1 MRNIEKPYV
10 GELFFPSASSQRK
23 PPSDGHVSLKEISG
37 FQPNLAAALAGFPSR
52 VSTFAGL

>member
-1 MRNIEKPYV
+1 MLVNESHPLSIFTTKATV
-10 GELFFPSASSQRK
+10 WF
-23 PPSDGHVSLKEISG
+23 GHVSLKEISG